1 MTKLSQLDSR
11 MTTAIS
17 ISEKAD
23 EIWTIQ
29 DSIFEWFASLIAER
43 YRDEPEVVAQVELAS
58 AMNGVSLDVL
68 SADNPEL
75 SNRLAGILRSMA
87 QDVVDGEI
95 EVPEEVCESA
105 DRCRALFSNLIQI
118 LSAFENV
125 RSTG

>member
-1 MTKLSQLDSR
+1 

-29 DSIFEWFASLIAER
+29 DGIFEWFASLIAER
-43 YRDEPEVVAQVELAS
+43 YRSEPEVVAQIDLAS

-75 SNRLAGILRSMA
+75 SNRLADALRSMA
-87 QDVVDGEI
+87 QDIADGEV

-105 DRCRALFSNLIQI
+105 DRCRAHFSNLIQI
-118 LSAFENV
+118 LSAFDNT